1 MIRTFIALPI
11 PDNLRKTLRTAISD
25 LREKNAGV
33 KWVRP
38 ESVHITLKFLGNIN
52 EDLIDPLA
60 RELDTAA
67 SFCPELNLSFS
78 GFGVFPNSRR
88 PRVIW
93 VGLKGDTA
101 QLGELASSIDRGCAK
116 FGIKPEKR
124 PFNAHITLGRLKAPS
139 MIDLDINLIEEDFNA
154 TQVLF
159 YKSELLPQGARYTVL
174 HRSSFGHKGGK

>member
-11 PDNLRKTLRTAISD
+11 PDNLRETLRTAISA
-25 LREKNAGV
+25 LREKNDGV

-52 EDLIDPLA
+52 EDLVGPLA

-67 SFCPELNLSFS
+67 SFCPELSLYFS
-78 GFGVFPNSRR
+78 GFGVFPNPRR

-93 VGLKGDTA
+93 VGLKGDIA
-101 QLGELASSIDRGCAK
+101 QLGELASSIDKGCAK
-116 FGIKPEKR
+116 LGLNPEKR
-124 PFNAHITLGRLKAPS
+124 PFNAHITLGRLKVPS
-139 MIDLDINLIEEDFNA
+139 MIDLDINLIEEGFSA

-159 YKSELLPQGARYTVL
+159 YRSELLPQGARYTVL